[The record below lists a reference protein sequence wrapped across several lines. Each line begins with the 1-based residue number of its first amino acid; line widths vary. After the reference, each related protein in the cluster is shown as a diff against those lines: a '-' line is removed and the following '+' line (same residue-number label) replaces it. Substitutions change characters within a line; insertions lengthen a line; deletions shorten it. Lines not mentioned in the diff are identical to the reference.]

1 MTKEEIIAFI
11 IFLSV
16 LAISITLITL
26 ICIRNSKYKKFVLSN
41 SESIKALDKLNLK
54 YSFIV
59 YNSKISLYHRFDN
72 KGYWSKTEPI
82 AYLSRE
88 IRNNLESWFK
98 LRSKIDS
105 NRELLNEYKSDVTK
119 IKSSIDPNTCASAKM
134 KYKKCLKLETKF
146 FNEKIQ
152 KPNTDVA
159 VTVELR
165 YVSRKG
171 KVDLTKRSVFG
182 YIEIVR
188 ILDSVSTARVD
199 RKTYE
204 RLALAERA
212 MLSDSMR
219 YDVLRRDGF
228 RCVLCGMSSKDGA
241 VLHVDHIIPVSKGG
255 KTVMSNLRTLCE
267 KCNIGKS
274 NKIE

>member
-1 MTKEEIIAFI
+1 MNKESIIALSIFLTVLVATIALI
-11 IFLSV
+11 IFV
-16 LAISITLITL
+16 LA
-26 ICIRNSKYKKFVLSN
+26 RNSKYKKFVLSN
-41 SESIKALDKLNLK
+41 SESIQKMDELNRK
-54 YSFIV
+54 YTFIV
-59 YNSKISLYHRFDN
+59 YESKISLYHRFDN
-72 KGYWSKTEPI
+72 KSYWNKTETI

-88 IRNNLESWFK
+88 IRNNLEAWFK
-98 LRSKIDS
+98 LRSNIES
-105 NRELLNEYKSDVTK
+105 NRELLNEYKSDIEK
-119 IKSSIDPNTCASAKM
+119 IKTNIPADVCASKKM
-134 KYKKCLKLETKF
+134 KYKKCLKVESKI

-152 KPNTDVA
+152 DPDTDVTI
-159 VTVELR
+159 TVKLR

-171 KVDLTKRSVFG
+171 KVDLSKSNTFG
-182 YIEIVR
+182 YIELIR
-188 ILDSVSTARVD
+188 ILDSVSTSRVD

-241 VLHVDHIIPVSKGG
+241 MLHVDHIIPVSKGG
-255 KTVMSNLRTLCE
+255 KSVMSNLRTLCE

>member
-1 MTKEEIIAFI
+1 MNKESIIALS
-11 IFLSV
+11 IFLTV
-16 LAISITLITL
+16 LVATIALITFVL
-26 ICIRNSKYKKFVLSN
+26 VRNSKYKKFVLSN
-41 SESIKALDKLNLK
+41 SESIQKMDELNRK
-54 YSFIV
+54 YTFIV
-59 YNSKISLYHRFDN
+59 YESKISLYHRFDN
-72 KGYWSKTEPI
+72 KSYWNKTETV

-88 IRNNLESWFK
+88 IRNNLEAWFK
-98 LRSKIDS
+98 LRSNIES
-105 NRELLNEYKSDVTK
+105 NRELLNEYKSDIEK
-119 IKSSIDPNTCASAKM
+119 IKTSIPADVCASKKM
-134 KYKKCLKLETKF
+134 KYKKCLKVESKI

-152 KPNTDVA
+152 DPDTDVA
-159 VTVELR
+159 ITVKLR

-171 KVDLTKRSVFG
+171 KVDLSKANTFG
-182 YIEIVR
+182 YVELIR
-188 ILDSVSTARVD
+188 ILDSVSTSRVD

-219 YDVLRRDGF
+219 YDVLKRDGF

-255 KTVMSNLRTLCE
+255 KSVMSNLRTLCE